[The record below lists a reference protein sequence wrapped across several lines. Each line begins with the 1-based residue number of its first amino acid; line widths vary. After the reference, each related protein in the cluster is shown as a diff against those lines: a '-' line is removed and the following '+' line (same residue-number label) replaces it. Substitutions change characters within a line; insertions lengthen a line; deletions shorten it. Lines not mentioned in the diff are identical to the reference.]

1 MAKRMSNEAA
11 SIQTP
16 SAPAHRNT
24 TNSSVAPEPSRTS
37 FLKKIWQKLFGP
49 QEEAEVPSISRQNRR
64 WRLIQV
70 ESALACNL
78 KCVMCPW
85 KDFREEEHHGGI
97 MQPEIWEAIK
107 PHLPDAKSVDFTGGG
122 EPLLQP
128 RLLEWISDAHHAG
141 CETGILTNALLL
153 TKEKSRE
160 LIAAGLDWICISMD
174 GASKEQYEAIRIG
187 SNFEKVCENV
197 ANFSALRTGKVPL
210 MMINFVMMSHNFH
223 QVEDIV
229 RLAAELGVD
238 QVNFKQCEVIRGE
251 HGKGHGLFGKE
262 ETKEI
267 GQWKKEL
274 DKALRLAKKLNIRT
288 TASPFTPI
296 ERPVCDQ
303 DPRDSVFISYE
314 GDVAPC
320 INLIKAGRT
329 TYLGEETVIPS
340 VCYGRLPDV
349 DLRDLM
355 ENETCK
361 LYRER
366 FQQRSRA
373 YEQVYMRALMTDSGS
388 NAARLMQTALKEM
401 PEAPEGCKACH
412 FLCGI

>member
-1 MAKRMSNEAA
+1 M
-11 SIQTP
+11 
-16 SAPAHRNT
+16 
-24 TNSSVAPEPSRTS
+24 
-37 FLKKIWQKLFGP
+37 
-49 QEEAEVPSISRQNRR
+49 
-64 WRLIQV
+64 

-85 KDFREEEHHGGI
+85 KDFRDQVRHGGI
-97 MQPEIWEAIK
+97 MQPEIWEAIR
-107 PHLPDAKSVDFTGGG
+107 PHLRDVVSVDFTGGG

-128 RLLEWISDAHHAG
+128 KLIEWIIDANRAG
-141 CETGILTNALLL
+141 CETGVLTNALLL
-153 TKEKSRE
+153 TKEIPGK
-160 LIAAGLDWICISMD
+160 LIAAGLDWICVSID
-174 GASKEQYEAIRIG
+174 AARKEEYEAIRIG

-197 ANFSALRTGKVPL
+197 ANFAKLRTGKAPK

-229 RLAAELGVD
+229 RLAAQLGVD

-267 GQWKKEL
+267 RRWKKEL
-274 DKALRLAKKLNIRT
+274 DKALRLAKKLGIQT
-288 TASPFTPI
+288 TASPFTPM
-296 ERPVCDQ
+296 ERPVCEQ

-314 GDVAPC
+314 GEVAPC
-320 INLIKAGRT
+320 INLIKGGPT
-329 TYLGEETVIPS
+329 TFLGQETVMPS
-340 VCYGRLPDV
+340 VCYGRLPDN
-349 DLRDLM
+349 DLRELM

-366 FQQRSRA
+366 FHERAAA
-373 YEQVYMRALMTDSGS
+373 YEQVFMRALISDSLPIPERIMQ
-388 NAARLMQTALKEM
+388 AALREM

-412 FLCGI
+412 YLCGI